1 MSQADIAI
9 TAEPVTDAVC
19 KFTLDQ
25 PIYPERSFAFPDKE
39 TAAGSPL
46 AERLFDIDGVSRLVV
61 FHNQVTVT
69 KANNSPWPEV
79 ARQVGSA
86 LREHITSG
94 KDAVSEQAWEKMP
107 SSDEIHERVQ
117 HVLDTEINPSVAGH
131 GGVINLINVQD
142 NMVFIQMG
150 GGCQGCGQADV
161 TLKFGVE
168 NAIRASIP
176 EVGEIL
182 DVTDHAAGRNPYYTP
197 SKK

>member
-9 TAEPVTDAVC
+9 TAEPVTEAVC

-25 PIYPERSFAFPDKE
+25 PVYPDRSFAFPD
-39 TAAGSPL
+39 ADSASGSPL
-46 AERLFDIDGVSRLVV
+46 AERLFQIDGISRLVV

-69 KANNSPWPEV
+69 KGNREPWPDI
-79 ARQVGSA
+79 ARQVGAA
-86 LREHITSG
+86 LREHIGSG
-94 KDAVSEQAWEKMP
+94 DDAVSEEAWNSMP
-107 SSDEIHERVQ
+107 PSDEIRERVQ
-117 HVLDTEINPSVAGH
+117 RIIDTEINPSVAGH
-131 GGVINLINVQD
+131 GGIINLINVQD

-150 GGCQGCGQADV
+150 GGCQGCGQANV
-161 TLKFGVE
+161 TLKYGVE